1 MQLARAVFDTPIGK
15 MLALA
20 SDAGLCALEFTTV
33 RGGGSGEARLT
44 RLNARLA
51 RWFPP
56 HEIVDRETR
65 TLRQTRAWLS
75 GYFAGATAEVGDL
88 PLDMRGAPFE
98 QRVWNALR
106 GIPPGETTSYGAIAA
121 ALRSP
126 GASRAVGAANGANPV
141 SIIVPCHRVIG
152 ASGSLTGYG
161 GGLDR
166 KTWLIDHERRW
177 RRAPQASLF

>member
-1 MQLARAVFDTPIGK
+1 MQLSRSIITTPIGD
-15 MLALA
+15 MLALS
-20 SDAGLCALEFTTV
+20 SDEGLCALEFTTV
-33 RGGGSGEARLT
+33 EGPKSGQARLT

-56 HEIVDRETR
+56 HEIVDRETPVLAR
-65 TLRQTRAWLS
+65 TRAWLAA
-75 GYFAGATAEVGDL
+75 YFDGTTAEVRNL

-98 QRVWNALR
+98 MRVWTALTA
-106 GIPPGETTSYGAIAA
+106 IPPGQTTSYGAIAR
-121 ALRSP
+121 ALESA

-152 ASGSLTGYG
+152 STGSLTGYG

-177 RRAPQASLF
+177 RTEPQASLF